1 MRLAF
6 SDIPVPHAR
15 KGTHTHSTAWH
26 MMEGSSTWPPEMD
39 VRLLAGPTG
48 YAAVCLRRLSRAVV
62 LVAMHVVA
70 HHEDWYC
77 RLVSPCTT
85 AVVHRGA
92 AVVMR
97 TTRRADGTIARR
109 VLLEPSDGLLRVLQW
124 FHAHPL
130 AAVRRLLLE
139 QDGRR
144 ELLAHPW
151 GFVLFELDSD

>member
-1 MRLAF
+1 
-6 SDIPVPHAR
+6 
-15 KGTHTHSTAWH
+15 